1 MDSVLARDVASDS
14 MTAGSQDF
22 MPGVDRLKWKT
33 TTPKEK
39 TQKKKTNE
47 KMKEM

>member
-1 MDSVLARDVASDS
+1 MKEIMIPKAQSIVFIFWSTRK
-14 MTAGSQDF
+14 GKE
-22 MPGVDRLKWKT
+22 RKT

-39 TQKKKTNE
+39 TRKKKTNE